1 MSEKPVSP
9 ARSSERRQSPRGIM
23 AQQVIAECELGEPF
37 AISLVNV
44 SPHGFLGSVD
54 RALSPG
60 ARIRLGQSGKE
71 AEVVRVADG
80 LIACEFA
87 SPVDPDEFLPPRKRR
102 KSVARAV
109 RGLFGRRRRPG

>member
-1 MSEKPVSP
+1 
-9 ARSSERRQSPRGIM
+9 M

-60 ARIRLGQSGKE
+60 ARIRLGEGRE

-80 LIACEFA
+80 LIACEF
-87 SPVDPDEFLPPRKRR
+87 SSEVDPDEFLPRRKRVLNLG
-102 KSVARAV
+102 KAV
-109 RGLFGRRRRPG
+109 RGLFGRRQRPA